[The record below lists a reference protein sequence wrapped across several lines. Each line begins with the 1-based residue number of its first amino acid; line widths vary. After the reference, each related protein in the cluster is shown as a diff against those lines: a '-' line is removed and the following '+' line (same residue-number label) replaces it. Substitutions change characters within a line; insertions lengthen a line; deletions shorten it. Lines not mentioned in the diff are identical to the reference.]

1 MHPLDNPVWQSLN
14 SRHLGF
20 ARMADGAARYPADVA
35 PFLAVDSPEANHAD
49 ALAALVEPGE
59 SVLIVGPA
67 PVVDAGWQLELL
79 EPIAQMVCE
88 QRIASEAGAGFI
100 ELEAK
105 HRDDLL
111 ALTALVYPYYF
122 RPRTPDM
129 GRYIGIYDGS
139 RLAAMAGE
147 RMGFD
152 GHQEISAV
160 CTHPDYLGRGLAQR
174 LVTELTNA
182 SLDAGKLPFLHVSN
196 RNARAKALY
205 QRLGYVQRIDINLWS
220 LKRMPKDGD
229 AP

>member
-1 MHPLDNPVWQSLN
+1 MHLLDNPVWQSLKR
-14 SRHLGF
+14 RHQHF
-20 ARMADGAARYPADVA
+20 AHAHDGVARYPADVA
-35 PFLAVDSPEANHAD
+35 PFLAVDPARTDHLHS
-49 ALAALVEPGE
+49 LAALVDPGE

-79 EPIAQMVCE
+79 EPIAQMVCDH
-88 QRIASEAGAGFI
+88 RIAPAPGAGFI
-100 ELEAK
+100 ELEAQ
-105 HRDDLL
+105 HRTDLL
-111 ALTALVYPYYF
+111 ELTALVYPHYF

-182 SLDAGKLPFLHVSN
+182 SHDAGKLPFLHVSN
-196 RNARAKALY
+196 RNVRAKALY
-205 QRLGYVQRIDINLWS
+205 ERLGYVQRIDINLWS
-220 LKRMPKDGD
+220 LKRLPSDGD
-229 AP
+229 PP